1 MNGREFISRVRKLG
15 RKNGVDTTVD
25 AQRGKGSHV
34 TLCYGARFT
43 IVPDRKKELRPGLFH
58 AMCQQLGITPEEL

>member
-34 TLCYGARFT
+34 TLYYLSL
-43 IVPDRKKELRPGLFH
+43 IH
-58 AMCQQLGITPEEL
+58 I

>member
-15 RKNGVDTTVD
+15 RKTGISVTLD

-34 TLCYGARFT
+34 TLYFGQRFT
-43 IVPDRKKELRPGLFH
+43 IVPDRKKDIRPGLFR
-58 AMCQQLGITPEEL
+58 AMCQQLGIDPGEI